1 MISDSPPLNPKKR
14 RKHRAIWVILGGISL
29 IFMVLAL
36 PPVQRVLAQYTWNQ
50 VVKVTGLRVEVE
62 RVDWKWPV
70 GLILHHAVL
79 QDSQGNPVVH
89 LRKLTVS
96 GVSFAP
102 GGGLSLAGIRVDG
115 GQVLLQKLP
124 RDSTW
129 TLSEALA
136 PLLNGPPAENPLA
149 WKIHGL
155 QIDDLRVFVHNAQ
168 APSWPK
174 EAVIQGLR
182 VRELKS
188 DATGKISLV
197 LEQFRATDAN
207 ENRFLALSAGL
218 EIGADGEWTLE
229 EGRLNATGLTLKA
242 EANGRGA
249 DTVAVKFEA
258 RGEVSELLAW
268 PRWFGIS
275 TDTLPQA
282 GTLELA
288 GNLERLRNSWRW
300 NQVKASIPGVEL
312 TSSGE
317 GNEKNKTF
325 ELAKTTVRVNGPEL
339 LKFWPD
345 ATWNALRTAFP
356 PQLRST
362 VRLSGKADQRKGW
375 AMVLAEG
382 TQGES
387 VRLDGKWQG
396 SLRHWEDIAY
406 HGIWAVSVPAG
417 SHWMPDSLDAGP
429 LLVKGE
435 LQGTSLRPEKWT
447 GTARVDVLVA
457 RVMGWKADG
466 WMADVAYT
474 PHAVEASWTW
484 FQAAVRAQGSHRWD
498 LDNQGHQGEW
508 NIERLSLRDLGL
520 ADALEGSFS
529 SQGSYTYQATNGQN
543 YASFNQSRG
552 QWQSSTGKYPLGAL
566 AVEADWN
573 TRTFQAELRADALDA
588 TFQWTGGLVSLSSY
602 MQGNWEA
609 RLSGHPASWGSQEGS
624 GGTAELAVKEAS
636 NWLHA
641 LDTSLYLA
649 SGSRI
654 QWGYSGSNRSMSLD
668 LRSPWMRFQGNRLF
682 GLRTQIEHR
691 GNTAYGEIQLDS
703 AAGLFA
709 HGNLHWRAEQGAG
722 SLDWEL
728 HGPKGSELGGR
739 GTVLAQYLAPSR
751 WNGEWVTGELSLPTD
766 TLRLESGAPWT
777 WSGESLALDRLL
789 WKGKKGSLALDGILS
804 KDPQASFRVQ
814 VNQVPLSV
822 FRPWLSASKT
832 DLQGALQGEL
842 VVQSP
847 LGTPGLQGTLAVDS
861 LIWNREWMGRLKA
874 QASFSPNTRLSAL
887 SLTLDRGERR
897 TLSARGTYDPEDSQW
912 PIQATV
918 HLDRFR
924 LMALQPYLAGTLDR
938 FRGTLRGEV
947 KLQMNASK
955 HSLTGELEF
964 PSFAASI
971 PLLGTDYGVDGVPRL
986 TLADHLWTLHPIG
999 VRDTKERTQ
1008 GLLQATFRPN
1018 QFKDPR
1024 LDLKLQATDLLA
1036 LDLPTSDLFF
1046 GKVYAKGEVR
1056 VFGPLDDLKLDVRAE
1071 AAKPS
1076 VFKLP
1081 LSSPTEYEENGSI
1094 SFVQPVH
1101 LGNSNAQKTKVVRGL
1116 DVSLALQ
1123 VTPLITM
1130 EMLLDETVG
1139 DIIRGRGE
1147 GTVRVDYPPTGDLRL
1162 NGTVT
1167 LTSGDYLF
1175 TLQNLINKSFEV
1187 EPGGTLSWTGDP
1199 YAGTVNMRALYTTRT
1214 ALTGMVNQP
1223 DYAGQRVPVQLGL
1236 GLSGPLMQPQLA
1248 FDFALPNANP
1258 AWQEELRNRLA
1269 DADKR
1274 NIQAFS
1280 LLLTNGFWQSSEG
1293 VLSHGVQSV
1302 NSNTTQMLASQFSN
1316 FLSQGLGD
1324 LISIDLAYSGS
1335 DRSDAR
1341 DQLEVALSK
1350 AFLNDRINVQTTL
1363 DVPMGRQG
1371 ASNSTSGLVGDVQVN
1386 YKITQDG
1393 RWKARAFNR
1402 SNTNNPALDRLSPYT
1417 QGVGIEFGT
1426 QAQTWSG
1433 LFKRRR
1439 KDR

>member
-1 MISDSPPLNPKKR
+1 MIADPHPTNPRNR
-14 RKHRAIWVILGGISL
+14 RKHRAIWVLLGSISL
-29 IFMVLAL
+29 ILIVLAL
-36 PPVQRVLAQYTWNQ
+36 PPVQRLLARYAWSQA
-50 VVKVTGLRVEVE
+50 VKATGLRMEVE
-62 RVDWKWPV
+62 RLQWKWPV
-70 GLILHHAVL
+70 GLVLHHAVL
-79 QDSQGNPVVH
+79 QDPQGNPVVH

-96 GVSFAP
+96 GISYAP
-102 GGGLSLAGIRVDG
+102 GGGLSLGGIRIDG
-115 GQVLLQKLP
+115 GQMLLERLP

-129 TLSEALA
+129 TLLRALA
-136 PLLNGPPAENPLA
+136 PLLEGPPSENPLA

-155 QIDDLRVFVHNAQ
+155 RVDDLRVLVHNEH

-174 EAVIQGLR
+174 EAVIQELR

-188 DATGKISLV
+188 DATGKISLF

-207 ENRFLALSAGL
+207 DNRFLALSAGL
-218 EIGADGEWTLE
+218 EYGANGEWTLE
-229 EGRLNATGLTLKA
+229 EGRLNATGLTLNAKG
-242 EANGRGA
+242 NGRGA
-249 DTVAVKFEA
+249 DTLAVKFEA

-275 TDTLPQA
+275 TDTLPQTGA
-282 GTLELA
+282 LQLA
-288 GNLERLRNSWRW
+288 GSLERLGDSWQW
-300 NQVKASIPGVEL
+300 NRVEASLPGMEL
-312 TSSGE
+312 TSSGA
-317 GNEKNKTF
+317 GNEKDKTF
-325 ELAKTTVRVNGPEL
+325 ELAKTSVRVNAPEL

-345 ATWNALRTAFP
+345 STWNALRTALP
-356 PQLRST
+356 PELNST
-362 VRLSGKADQRKGW
+362 VRVSGKADRRKGW
-375 AMVLAEG
+375 ATVLALG

-396 SLRHWEDIAY
+396 SLLRWEDASY
-406 HGIWAVSVPAG
+406 QGVWAVSVPAG
-417 SHWMPDSLDAGP
+417 SNWMPDSLDAGP
-429 LLVKGE
+429 FLAKGE
-435 LQGTSLRPEKWT
+435 VQGTSLRPEKWT
-447 GTARVDVLVA
+447 GTARVNVLVA
-457 RVMGWKADG
+457 RAMGWKADG
-466 WMADVAYT
+466 WKADLAFT

-484 FQAAVRAQGSHRWD
+484 SQAAVQAQGSHRWD

-520 ADALEGSFS
+520 ADAAEGNFS
-529 SQGSYTYQATNGQN
+529 GKGSYAYQEADGQN
-543 YASFNQSRG
+543 HASLDQERG
-552 QWQSSTGKYPLGAL
+552 MWQTGESKHPLGAL
-566 AVEADWN
+566 QAQADWDS
-573 TRTFQAELRADALDA
+573 RVFRAELRADALDA
-588 TFQWTGGLVSLSSY
+588 TFQWTGGLATLSSY
-602 MQGNWEA
+602 LQGNWEA
-609 RLSGHPASWGSQEGS
+609 RLAGHPSSWSSKEGS
-624 GGTAELAVKEAS
+624 GGTAELAFKEAS

-641 LDTSLYLA
+641 VDTSLYLA
-649 SGSRI
+649 PGSRI
-654 QWGYSGSNRSMSLD
+654 QWDYSGANRSMSLEV
-668 LRSPWMRFQGNRLF
+668 RSPWMRFQGNRLF
-682 GLRTQIEHR
+682 GLHAQIQHR
-691 GNTAYGEIQLDS
+691 ANAAYAQIQLDS
-703 AAGLFA
+703 AAGLLA
-709 HGNLHWRAEQGAG
+709 HVNMQWRAEEGAG
-722 SLDWEL
+722 SLDWAL
-728 HGPKGSELGGR
+728 QGPQGSELGGH
-739 GTVLAQYLAPSR
+739 GKVLAQYLAPSR
-751 WNGEWVTGELSLPTD
+751 WKGQWGAGELALPTD
-766 TLRLESGAPWT
+766 SLRLEAGAPWA
-777 WSGESLALDRLL
+777 WGGGALALDRIL
-789 WKGKKGSLALDGILS
+789 WKGNKGSLALAGTLS
-804 KDPQASFRVQ
+804 KDPEASFRLQ

-822 FRPWLSASKT
+822 LRPWLTASKT
-832 DLQGALQGEL
+832 ELEGALQGEL

-861 LIWNREWMGRLKA
+861 LIWNNEWMGRMKG
-874 QASFSPNTRLSAL
+874 QATFSPNTRLSAL

-918 HLDRFR
+918 HLDRLR

-955 HSLTGELEF
+955 HLLKGELEF
-964 PSFAASI
+964 PSFAASV

-986 TLADHLWTLHPIG
+986 TLDDNLWTLHPIG

-1008 GLLQATFRPN
+1008 GLLRATFRPN

-1024 LDLKLQATDLLA
+1024 LDLKLEATDLLA

-1056 VFGPLDDLKLDVRAE
+1056 VFGPMDHLKLDVRAE

-1101 LGNSNAQKTKVVRGL
+1101 LDNTNSQKTKVVRGL

-1123 VTPLITM
+1123 VTPLMTM

-1147 GTVRVDYPPTGDLRL
+1147 GMVRVDYPPTGDLRL

-1175 TLQNLINKSFEV
+1175 TLQNLINKSFDV

-1199 YAGTVNMRALYTTRT
+1199 YAGTVNMRAIYTTRT

-1335 DRSDAR
+1335 NRSDAR

-1363 DVPMGRQG
+1363 DVPMGKQG

>member
-1 MISDSPPLNPKKR
+1 MIADAPPLNPKNR
-14 RKHRAIWVILGGISL
+14 RKYRAIGVLFGVISL
-29 IFMVLAL
+29 ILIVLAL
-36 PPVQRVLAQYTWNQ
+36 SPMQRLLVRYVWSHA
-50 VVKVTGLRVEVE
+50 VKATGLRMDVEQVE
-62 RVDWKWPV
+62 WKWPV
-70 GLILHHAVL
+70 GLVLHHVVL
-79 QDSQGNPVVH
+79 QDPQGNPLVH

-96 GVSFAP
+96 GVGFAP
-102 GGGLSLAGIRVDG
+102 GGGLFLAGIRLDG
-115 GQVLLQKLP
+115 GQVLLQRLP
-124 RDSTW
+124 QDSSW
-129 TLSEALA
+129 TLAYALA
-136 PLLNGPPAENPLA
+136 PLLEGPPSENPLA
-149 WKIHGL
+149 WKIHAL
-155 QIDDLRVFVHNAQ
+155 RVDDLRVLVHNAR
-168 APSWPK
+168 AASWPK
-174 EAVIQGLR
+174 EAVIQELR

-188 DATGKISLV
+188 DATGKISLF
-197 LEQFRATDAN
+197 LEQFLATDVN
-207 ENRFLALSAGL
+207 ENRFLALTAGL
-218 EIGADGEWTLE
+218 EYGANGEWTVE
-229 EGRLNATGLTLKA
+229 DGRLNATGLALNA
-242 EANGRGA
+242 EGSGRGT
-249 DTVAVKFEA
+249 DTLAVKFEA

-268 PRWFGIS
+268 PRWFGFA

-282 GTLELA
+282 GVLQLS
-288 GNLERLRNSWRW
+288 GNLERSGDSWRW
-300 NQVKASIPGVEL
+300 NQVDASLPGIEW
-312 TSSGE
+312 TCSGE
-317 GNEKNKTF
+317 GNEKYKTF
-325 ELAKTTVRVNGPEL
+325 ELVKTSVRINAPEL

-345 ATWNALRTAFP
+345 STWSALRTALP
-356 PQLRST
+356 PELQGT
-362 VRLSGKADQRKGW
+362 VRVSGKADRRKGW
-375 AMVLAEG
+375 ATVLAQG
-382 TQGES
+382 AQGES

-396 SLRHWEDIAY
+396 SLLRWEDASY
-406 HGIWAVSVPAG
+406 QGVWAVSVPAG

-429 LLVKGE
+429 FLAKGE
-435 LQGTSLRPEKWT
+435 FQGTSLRPEKWI
-447 GTARVDVLVA
+447 GTAHVDVLVA
-457 RVMGWKADG
+457 RAMGWKADG
-466 WMADVAYT
+466 WKADLAYT
-474 PHAVEASWTW
+474 PHAVEASWSW
-484 FQAAVRAQGSHRWD
+484 SQAAVQAQGSHRWD

-508 NIERLSLRDLGL
+508 NMERLSPRDLGL
-520 ADALEGSFS
+520 ADAAEGSFS
-529 SQGSYTYQATNGQN
+529 GQGSYTYRATNGQN
-543 YASFNQSRG
+543 YAAVNQARG
-552 QWQSSTGKYPLGAL
+552 QWNSSTGKYPLGAL
-566 AVEADWN
+566 AIEADWN
-573 TRTFQAELRADALDA
+573 SRIFQAELRADALDA
-588 TFQWTGGLVSLSSY
+588 AFEWTGGLASLSSY
-602 MQGNWEA
+602 LQGNWEA
-609 RLSGHPASWGSQEGS
+609 RLSGHPSSWSSQEGS
-624 GGTAELAVKEAS
+624 GGSAELAVKEAS

-641 LDTSLYLA
+641 VDTSLYLA
-649 SGSRI
+649 PGSQM
-654 QWGYSGSNRSMSLD
+654 QWDYSGANRSQSFNV
-668 LRSPWMRFQGNRLF
+668 RSPWMRFQGNRLF
-682 GLRTQIEHR
+682 GLRVQIQHR
-691 GNTAYGEIQLDS
+691 ANTAFSVIQLDS
-703 AAGLFA
+703 AAGLLA
-709 HGNLHWRAEQGAG
+709 HLNLQWRAEEGAG
-722 SLDWEL
+722 SLDWKL
-728 HGPKGSELGGR
+728 LGPKGSELGGR
-739 GTVLAQYLAPSR
+739 GNVLAQYLAPSR
-751 WNGEWVTGELSLPTD
+751 WNGQWGTGELALPTD
-766 TLRLESGAPWT
+766 TLRLEFGAPWT
-777 WSGESLALDRLL
+777 WNGEALALDRLL
-789 WKGKKGSLALDGILS
+789 LKGKKGSLALEGTLS
-804 KDPQASFRVQ
+804 QDPQASFRLQ

-822 FRPWLSASKT
+822 LRPWLAASKT

-847 LGTPGLQGTLAVDS
+847 LGKPGLQGTLEVDS
-861 LIWNREWMGRLKA
+861 LVWNNEWMGLVRG
-874 QASFSPNTRLSAL
+874 QALFSPSTRMSAL
-887 SLTLDRGERR
+887 NVTMDRGERR
-897 TLSARGTYDPEDSQW
+897 TFSARGTYDPEDSQW

-947 KLQMNASK
+947 KLQMNASR
-955 HSLTGELEF
+955 HLLTGELEF
-964 PSFAASI
+964 PSFAASV

-986 TLADHLWTLHPIG
+986 TLAENLWTLHPIG

-1036 LDLPTSDLFF
+1036 LDLPTSDMFF

-1056 VFGPLDDLKLDVRAE
+1056 VFGPLDHLKLDVRAE

-1101 LGNSNAQKTKVVRGL
+1101 FGNTSNQKTTVVRGL

-1123 VTPLITM
+1123 VTPLMTM

-1139 DIIRGRGE
+1139 DIIRGQGE

-1199 YAGTVNMRALYTTRT
+1199 YAGTINMRALYTTRT

-1236 GLSGPLMQPQLA
+1236 GLTGPLMQPQLA

-1258 AWQEELRNRLA
+1258 SWQEELRNRLA
-1269 DADKR
+1269 DPDKR

-1302 NSNTTQMLASQFSN
+1302 NSNTTQMLTSQFSN

-1335 DRSDAR
+1335 NRSDAR

-1363 DVPMGRQG
+1363 DVPMGKQG